1 MRTYNLLIADDHKMF
16 LDGLS
21 SILEQNENWCVRR
34 TFRSGA
40 ELLDFIRRNPEEPV
54 DMVISDISMPVMD
67 GLVLNAEIKKQFPHI
82 KTLFV
87 SMHNDG
93 ERIEQA
99 KQDGAD
105 GYVLKNAEKE
115 ELKLAIRNILE
126 GSKYYSEEAKAAL
139 ARYKKEDAAL
149 STVRLSKR
157 EKEVIS
163 LIAQEFTT
171 QEIADRLFLSKHTI
185 ESYRKNLMLKL
196 QVKNLAGLTKYAI
209 RTGLAEA

>member
-209 RTGLAEA
+209 A